1 VKRPIQDR
9 STPLVCVITDRRLL
23 SRQARIPELTFLI
36 EFAERAVA
44 AGVDIVQ
51 IREPDLSARDLL
63 SVAEATAHLAYKSG
77 AGVLINDRADI
88 AVCAAAGVHLTTRS
102 LSAQVVRK
110 AFGRNLIIGVSTHSF
125 EEAKAAERGGAD
137 FIVFGPVF
145 ETASKKQYGEP
156 VGLEALERVA
166 TALTIPVLALGGI
179 KPTNFSQALDAGAQG
194 IAGISMFAESLDLN
208 SLVATIKGHGV
219 A

>member
-1 VKRPIQDR
+1 MKRLIQDR
-9 STPLVCVITDRRLL
+9 STPLVYVITDRRLL
-23 SRQARIPELTFLI
+23 FPQARIRELTFLI
-36 EFAERAVA
+36 EFTERAVA

-63 SVAEATAHLAYKSG
+63 SVVEATAELSYKSG
-77 AGVLINDRADI
+77 GGVLINDRADI

-102 LSAQVVRK
+102 LSAEVVRRS
-110 AFGRNLIIGVSTHSF
+110 FGPELMIGVSTHSI
-125 EEAKAAERGGAD
+125 EEAKAAECGGAD

-145 ETASKKQYGEP
+145 QTASKKQYGEP
-156 VGLEALERVA
+156 VGLEALRRVA
-166 TALTIPVLALGGI
+166 AGLSIPVLALGGI
-179 KPTNFSQALDAGAQG
+179 NPTNFREALDTGAKG
-194 IAGISMFAESLDLN
+194 IAGISMFAKAPDLN